1 MPAKGGTVRR
11 RTIAMAGGAVVAA
24 WLAACAS
31 TAPDP
36 QATLQRANAAMG
48 TAQVRSLQYAATGT
62 GGIFGQAYR
71 PGDPWPRV
79 TYSSFSRVHDYENGS
94 FREDFARTRAEPNG
108 GGALPLMGQGEQR
121 GNGLLRGTQAWNLAG
136 TNAVA
141 APLATDGRIHD
152 LWTSPHG
159 VLRAAQ
165 KNKATAR
172 SEGGKTLLSFTEPG
186 RFRATAVIG
195 ENGLVERVDSVQP
208 NPVMGD
214 TATVTSYEDY
224 RDHGGFKF
232 PARIRQTQGGWPVLN
247 LQVGQVQA
255 NAAPAIDIPATVPAF
270 AERAVPEKVADG
282 VWFLGGGSHN
292 SVLVEMAD
300 HLILVESPLYDGRT
314 QAVLAAAKQLV
325 PNKPIR
331 YVVNSHHHFDHA
343 GGLRTAAAD
352 GAVLV
357 TSELARPWF
366 AQTFATAN
374 SISPDALARSG
385 RTPRIEA
392 VSGKR
397 TFTDGTRTL
406 EVMMIDGSVHAQ
418 GFMLA
423 WLPRERLL
431 VEADAFTPG
440 PPGTS
445 APAQPN
451 GNNVN
456 LADNIERLG
465 LNVDRILPLHGR
477 VVPMAELRTAV
488 RR

>member
-1 MPAKGGTVRR
+1 MKRR
-11 RTIAMAGGAVVAA
+11 AFAVAGGAAVAA
-24 WLAACAS
+24 FLAACAS
-31 TAPDP
+31 TSPDP
-36 QATLQRANAAMG
+36 QAALQRANAAMG
-48 TAQVRSLQYAATGT
+48 TAQVRSLQYSATGT

-71 PGDPWPRV
+71 PGDPWPRI

-94 FREDFARTRAEPNG
+94 FREDFARGRAEPNG
-108 GGALPLMGQGEQR
+108 GGALPLLGQGEQR
-121 GNGLLRGTQAWNLAG
+121 AIGLLRGAQAWNLAG
-136 TNAVA
+136 TSATA
-141 APLATDGRIHD
+141 APLTVDARTHD

-165 KNKATAR
+165 RNNATAR
-172 SEGGKTLLSFTEPG
+172 TEGDKTLLSFTEAG
-186 RFRATAVIG
+186 RFRATAVLG
-195 ENGLVERVDSVQP
+195 ASGLVERVDSVQP

-214 TATVTSYEDY
+214 TATVTTYEDY

-232 PARIRQTQGGWPVLN
+232 PARIRQTQGGSPVLD

-255 NAAPAIDIPATVPAF
+255 NMAAAIEVPSNVPTF
-270 AERAVPEKVADG
+270 AERAAPEKVADG
-282 VWFLGGGSHN
+282 VWFLAGGSHN

-300 HLILVESPLYDGRT
+300 HLILVESPLYDART

-352 GAVLV
+352 GAILV

-366 AQTFATAN
+366 AQAFANPN
-374 SISPDALARSG
+374 SIAPDALARSG
-385 RTPRIEA
+385 RTPRIEG

-418 GFMLA
+418 GFMMA

-431 VEADAFTPG
+431 VQADAFTPAA
-440 PPGTS
+440 PGTP

-456 LADNIERLG
+456 LAENVERLR
-465 LNVDRILPLHGR
+465 LDVDRILPLHGR
-477 VVPMAELRTAV
+477 VVPMAELRTAAG

>member
-1 MPAKGGTVRR
+1 MRR
-11 RTIAMAGGAVVAA
+11 RTIAAGLTTGALAA
-24 WLAACAS
+24 LLAACAS
-31 TAPDP
+31 APPDP
-36 QATLQRANAAMG
+36 QAALRRADAAMG
-48 TAQVRSLQYAATGT
+48 TAQVRSLQYSATGT

-79 TYSSFSRVHDYENGS
+79 SYSTFTRVHDYVNGA
-94 FREDFARTRAEPNG
+94 FREDFARSRAEPNG

-136 TNAVA
+136 TNGVA
-141 APLATDGRIHD
+141 APLAVDSRLHD

-165 KNKATAR
+165 RNNASVR
-172 SEGGKTLLSFTEPG
+172 MEGGKTLLTFTEPG

-195 ENGLVERVDSVQP
+195 ETGLVERVDSVLP

-214 TATVTSYEDY
+214 LATVTTYEDY
-224 RDHGGFKF
+224 RDQGGFQF
-232 PARIRQTQGGWPVLN
+232 PMRIRQSQGGSPVLD

-255 NAAPAIDIPATVPAF
+255 NAAAAIEVPPHVPAF
-270 AERAVPEKVADG
+270 AERAAPEKVADG

-300 HLILVESPLYDGRT
+300 HLILVESPLYDGRS
-314 QAVLAAAKQLV
+314 QAVLAAVKQLV
-325 PNKPIR
+325 PGKPIR
-331 YVVNSHHHFDHA
+331 YVINSHHHFDHA
-343 GGLRTAAAD
+343 GGLRTAAAE
-352 GAVLV
+352 GATLV

-366 AQTFATAN
+366 VQALAN
-374 SISPDALARSG
+374 PNGIAPDALARSG
-385 RTPRIEA
+385 KPVRIEG

-397 TFTDGTRTL
+397 TFSDGTRTL

-440 PPGTS
+440 PPNTPT
-445 APAQPN
+445 PAQLN

-456 LADNIERLG
+456 LADNVERLQ
-465 LNVDRILPLHGR
+465 LDVDRILPLHGR
-477 VVPMAELRTAV
+477 VVPMAELKTAV
-488 RR
+488 GRR